1 MDNNEHTME
10 TVDFT
15 AWVFGGGSRPV
26 EVAVIGGDGQEG
38 ACLDATMRVLRVM
51 DLPIRWRR
59 LRLTAEDCRANKGT
73 VPRDIVQAIRECG
86 LALKAPITRSSV
98 NDGSSTAVDEML
110 RQELGLI
117 VHRTEIGPVGKS
129 SRLHGQ
135 SDFRIELLCER
146 PESVYSPFGRND
158 RPVFESSDVLAEV
171 ARQIVSVAAS
181 LPFTATPRVAIVV
194 DRSSPNWTN
203 SSNWNEW
210 KGLLAGEGISALEQI
225 SPKAFAIKAMNDPG
239 SLDIVLCSAGFGQIA
254 GHFLGALA
262 GGVELQASVSSGGGV
277 AVFEPFAEKRSDTY
291 PVEAHPTA
299 LVRAAVLLLE
309 RVGETHA
316 ADRLRT
322 ALRGLHESG
331 SAFIP
336 VRGRHDSAMEFADA
350 LIRRL
355 QGEYELAAPG
365 RGGLAA
371 EC

>member
-1 MDNNEHTME
+1 MKHNEHPMQ

-15 AWVFGGGSRPV
+15 AWVFGGGSRPNQ
-26 EVAVIGGDGQEG
+26 VAVIGGEGQDG
-38 ACLDATMRVLRVM
+38 ACLDATMRVLTSM

-59 LRLTAEDCRANKGT
+59 LKLTAEDCRANNGS
-73 VPRDIVQAIRECG
+73 VPPDILQAICDCG
-86 LALKAPITRSSV
+86 LALKAPLAYSMGT
-98 NDGSSTAVDEML
+98 DGSSSTVDEML
-110 RQELGLI
+110 RRELRLI

-146 PESVYSPFGRND
+146 PESVYSSFGRNG

-181 LPFTATPRVAIVV
+181 LSFTATPRVSIVV

-254 GHFLGALA
+254 GHFLGSLA
-262 GGVELQASVSSGGGV
+262 GGVELQAFVSSGGGV
-277 AVFEPFAEKRSDTY
+277 AVFEPFADERSDTY
-291 PVEAHPTA
+291 PVEANPTA

-336 VRGRHDSAMEFADA
+336 VRGCHDSAMEFTDA

-355 QGEYELAAPG
+355 QGEYDLVVPG
-365 RGGLAA
+365 REGLAA
-371 EC
+371 GC